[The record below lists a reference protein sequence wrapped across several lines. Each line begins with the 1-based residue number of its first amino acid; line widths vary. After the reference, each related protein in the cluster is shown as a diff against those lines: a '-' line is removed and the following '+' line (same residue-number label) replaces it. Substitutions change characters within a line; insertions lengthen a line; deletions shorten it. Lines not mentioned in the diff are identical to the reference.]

1 MVRAQYTNAQAWAT
15 ANQAVSIPTASLTEE
30 AMTGDAPSYTVLV
43 VEDNPD
49 IALSLQDLLAHDG
62 YTVHTADSCAGAL
75 ARIRDG
81 HFNAVLLDLTL
92 PDGDGL
98 EVLTTI
104 QQLDP
109 HLPVIIVTA
118 STATEKTVGSL
129 TRGAFTYLTKPYHR
143 EELRQT
149 LRRAIGVKEL
159 AVKAQRAEHLLTESE
174 DRFRSLVESASDAI
188 VVADGHGIIIS
199 HNRSAATLFGYLKHD
214 LIGHPLTRL
223 MPMRYH
229 ERHNAGIA
237 RLESGGPS
245 RLIGSVLELKGLK
258 QDGTEFPI
266 ELSLATWKT
275 AAGNYYSGIIRDVS
289 QRKETE
295 RALGELRRRH
305 SLILTQAGEGIY
317 GIDRQGLATF
327 VNPRAAAMLGYSVE
341 DLIGRPMHALLH
353 HTKIDGTPYPGTS
366 CPIYAALHDGEI
378 HRVTHEVFWKRDGT
392 SFPVEYVSSPLWED
406 GAVSGA
412 VVVFHDTTKR
422 WRVESGLRKRED
434 RLEYVIRGSNDGF
447 WDGQVLQGRPW
458 HDPNTPVWWSAR
470 VRELL
475 GHTEE
480 EFPDVLE
487 SWTSRLHPGD
497 RERVLAAL
505 TAHMERHEPYDT
517 EYRLL
522 TKQGEYRW
530 FRARGRAVWDEQ
542 GHPVRM
548 AGSLQCITD
557 RKQMEEALRRSERLL
572 KDVIDNTTAVIYVKG
587 TDGRFMLTNRRFEQL
602 FDLTTDQIVGHTN
615 QDLFPRE
622 IADAFSANDRQV
634 LERKAPV
641 EYDEIAPH
649 RDGIHHY
656 ISIKFPLCDDTDSPY
671 AICGISTDITER
683 KRLGDLLR
691 DNEERVQRAL
701 MSARIGIWDWNL
713 QTDDCYWSPIV
724 NNLLGLPVGAVL
736 LSRQDFLARVYSDD
750 QPSVLAALTAAQ
762 YSAQTELTF
771 AHRVSQAD
779 GTLQSLSWSGHIVRS
794 ETGAAT
800 RMLGTVQ
807 AMPLGQMPKP
817 GPAQADRTVFEQ
829 PRQDDMRR

>member
-1 MVRAQYTNAQAWAT
+1 MAD
-15 ANQAVSIPTASLTEE
+15 E
-30 AMTGDAPSYTVLV
+30 APSYTVLV

-49 IALSLQDLLAHDG
+49 IAVSLQDLLAHDG
-62 YTVHTADSCAGAL
+62 YTVHTADTCAGAL
-75 ARIRDG
+75 TQLRAR

-98 EVLTTI
+98 EVLATI

-129 TRGAFTYLTKPYHR
+129 TRGAFAYLTKPYHR

-149 LRRAIGVKEL
+149 LRRAIGLKEL

-188 VVADGHGIIIS
+188 VVADGHGTILS
-199 HNRSAATLFGYLKHD
+199 HNHSAATLFGYQNHD
-214 LIGHPLTRL
+214 LIGQPLTRL
-223 MPMRYH
+223 MPARYH

-237 RLESGGPS
+237 RLEAGGSS
-245 RLIGSVLELKGLK
+245 RLIGSVVELQGLK
-258 QDGTEFPI
+258 QDGSEFPI

-275 AAGNYYSGIIRDVS
+275 ATGNYYSGIIRDIS
-289 QRKETE
+289 RRKETE
-295 RALGELRRRH
+295 RALDELRRRH

-327 VNPRAAAMLGYSVE
+327 VNPRAAAMLGYAVK

-353 HTKIDGTPYPGTS
+353 HTRIDGTPYPDDS

-406 GAVSGA
+406 DTVAGA
-412 VVVFHDTTKR
+412 VVVFHDTTKQ
-422 WRVESGLRKRED
+422 WRIESGLRERED
-434 RLEYVIRGSNDGF
+434 RLEYVIRGSSDGF
-447 WDGQVLQGRPW
+447 WDGQVLPGQPW
-458 HDPNTPVWWSAR
+458 HHPHTPVWWSPR

-475 GHTEE
+475 GYSRE
-480 EFPDVLE
+480 EFPDILE

-505 TAHMERHEPYDT
+505 AAHMERHEPYDT

-522 TKQGEYRW
+522 TKHGEYRW
-530 FRARGRAVWDEQ
+530 FRARGRAVWDEH

-572 KDVIDNTTAVIYVKG
+572 KDVIDHTTAVIYVKG

-602 FDLTTDQIVGHTN
+602 FNLTADQIVGRTN
-615 QDLFPRE
+615 HDLFPRE

-634 LERKAPV
+634 LERKTPV

-649 RDGIHHY
+649 RDGPHHY
-656 ISIKFPLCDDTDSPY
+656 ISIKFPLCDETGAPY
-671 AICGISTDITER
+671 AMCGISTDITER
-683 KRLGDLLR
+683 KRLGDTLR
-691 DNEERVQRAL
+691 VNEERVQLAL

-713 QTDDCYWSPIV
+713 QTDHCYWSPIV
-724 NNLLGLPVGAVL
+724 NDLLGLPVGAGP

-750 QPSVLAALTAAQ
+750 RASVLAALLAAQ
-762 YSAQTELTF
+762 HSSQTELAF
-771 AHRVSQAD
+771 VHRVCGAD
-779 GTLQSLSWSGHIVRS
+779 GTLQWLSWSGHVVRNV
-794 ETGAAT
+794 TGAAT
-800 RMLGTVQ
+800 RILGTVQ
-807 AMPLGQMPKP
+807 STTPGQMTLSD
-817 GPAQADRTVFEQ
+817 PAQAGHNAPEK
-829 PRQDDMRR
+829 PRHDNMRS